1 MIFMTPSTHTHDSEY
16 SDEPNLNGAGGNRP
30 FLRGV
35 KLGAPVFLGYFPVG
49 MAFGILA
56 HKQGFS
62 FLEAVLCSALALAG
76 AGQFI
81 ALAVL
86 AAGGSATTTLI
97 ATGIV
102 NLRYVLFAATL
113 SPYLKRIGISKLLWP
128 GYTLTDETFAI
139 NVADLREN
147 KATVGSMNGVGL
159 VSWSGWVLGT
169 AVGVPLAGLIG
180 NPNAWG
186 LDFAM
191 PAMFAALFV
200 TLADNRRQIITGAVS
215 AAIVIAL
222 AVANRFGLGIDSNLF
237 IVIAALAGATVAS
250 VIFSHDETD
259 VELAE
264 IELVAQEA
272 FDE

>member
-1 MIFMTPSTHTHDSEY
+1 MTRKNNNEDSSLNQS
-16 SDEPNLNGAGGNRP
+16 SDSSPEVVRS
-30 FLRGV
+30 FSRGV
-35 KLGAPVFLGYFPVG
+35 KLGLPVFLGYFPVG

-56 HKQGFS
+56 QKQGFT
-62 FLEAVLCSALALAG
+62 FIQAVLCSALALAG

-86 AAGGSATTTLI
+86 AAGGSATTTLV

-113 SPYLKRIGISKLLWP
+113 SPYLKRVKISELVWP

-147 KATVGSMNGVGL
+147 KATIGSMNGAGL
-159 VSWSGWVLGT
+159 ISWSGWVLGT
-169 AVGVPLAGLIG
+169 AAGVPLAAWIG
-180 NPNAWG
+180 NPSAWG
-186 LDFAM
+186 LEFTM

-200 TLADNRRQIITGAVS
+200 TLADNNRQIITGMIS
-215 AAIVIAL
+215 AGIVIAL
-222 AVANRFGLGIDSNLF
+222 AVVSNFGVRLDPNLF

-250 VIFSHDETD
+250 LVFADQEVV
-259 VELAE
+259 VEQAE
-264 IELVAQEA
+264 LEVAAQGDAHE
-272 FDE
+272 